1 MLHQRQRLPQVCCVK
16 TQTSPETPWFDEL
29 DIVEGSWR
37 CDEPAI
43 RLLCTCGRLFYTL
56 NIPSMSDE
64 HKVISTILKLPCRSF
79 HLPEPPVQ
87 TRRSQQD
94 HSVPTCSGTTPH
106 VLHLPCCQ
114 ILLCHVHTLQD
125 SLGLLYARSEAG
137 CSIFVSTQPPHFRL
151 CYCPV
156 TVSYPKQTSVQWDT
170 SYALRLAA
178 ASLSALSHLLSAAP
192 VLCH

>member
-43 RLLCTCGRLFYTL
+43 RLLCTCGRLFSTL

-64 HKVISTILKLPCRSF
+64 HKVISKILTLPCRSI

-106 VLHLPCCQ
+106 VLHLPCCH
-114 ILLCHVHTLQD
+114 ILLCHVHTFKI
-125 SLGLLYARSEAG
+125 AW
-137 CSIFVSTQPPHFRL
+137 
-151 CYCPV
+151 
-156 TVSYPKQTSVQWDT
+156 VSYMHGQ
-170 SYALRLAA
+170 RLAA
-178 ASLSALSHLLSAAP
+178 ASLSALSHLIFGCASA
-192 VLCH
+192 L